1 MPSRPPSWGSLS
13 GPLVRSHRRWACAVL
28 EAVVGGHADA
38 SRSGFRL
45 RTRPVARP
53 YRSGRGLLP
62 ARDLAGAWILVVLI
76 AVPAWALTIGEARDM
91 GVEPG
96 TMGMALALFL
106 LLWVTMMAA
115 MMLPSMAPVA
125 ITWVRGIGRRS
136 SGWSRT
142 ARTVEFVGGY
152 LLVWTA
158 FGLLAYAALA
168 FTGGLVDDHPTAG
181 RWIGSVAFLL
191 AGLYQLG
198 PLKHVCLR
206 HCRDPLSHLV
216 RYAGFR
222 RSARDLR
229 VGVHHGA
236 YCVGCCA
243 GLMVVLVPLGVM
255 NVAAMAG
262 LALVIFMEK
271 LWSRGPL
278 LTGVV
283 GAAFLVL
290 AALAPFQDWLL
301 PGLQGSMPSMDG
313 M

>member
-1 MPSRPPSWGSLS
+1 MLFWKQPQEGTPMRRSRISAFVSA
-13 GPLVRSHRRWACAVL
+13 RSTAPTGA
-28 EAVVGGHADA
+28 GG
-38 SRSGFRL
+38 
-45 RTRPVARP
+45 
-53 YRSGRGLLP
+53 GLQP
-62 ARDLAGAWILVVLI
+62 KRDLAAAWILVVLI
-76 AVPAWALTIGEARDM
+76 AVPAWVLAIGQARDM

-96 TMGMALALFL
+96 TMGMTLPLFL

-136 SGWSRT
+136 SGWTRT

-168 FTGGLVDDHPTAG
+168 ITGGLVDDHPTAG
-181 RWIGSVAFLL
+181 RWIGAVAFLL

-198 PLKHVCLR
+198 PLKNVCLR

-222 RSARDLR
+222 RPARDLR

-243 GLMVVLVPLGVM
+243 GLMVVFVPLGMM

-262 LALVIFMEK
+262 LAVVIFVEK
-271 LWSRGPL
+271 LWSRGVL
-278 LTGVV
+278 LSGVV
-283 GAAFLVL
+283 GIAFLVL
-290 AALAPFQDWLL
+290 ALLAPFQDWML
-301 PGLQGSMPSMDG
+301 PGLEGSMPPMDG

>member
-1 MPSRPPSWGSLS
+1 MR
-13 GPLVRSHRRWACAVL
+13 H
-28 EAVVGGHADA
+28 
-38 SRSGFRL
+38 L
-45 RTRPVARP
+45 RTSVPVSARSP
-53 YRSGRGLLP
+53 APTAAGGGLLP
-62 ARDLAGAWILVVLI
+62 AKDLAVAWSLIVLI
-76 AVPAWALTIGEARDM
+76 AVPAWILTVGQARDM

-96 TMGMALALFL
+96 TMGMAIPLFL
-106 LLWVTMMAA
+106 VLWVTMMAA

-125 ITWVRGIGRRS
+125 LTWVRGIGRRA
-136 SGWSRT
+136 SGWRRAGRT
-142 ARTVEFVGGY
+142 LEFVGGY

-168 FTGGLVDDHPTAG
+168 LTGDLVDDHPTAG
-181 RWIGSVAFLL
+181 RWIGAVAFLL

-198 PLKHVCLR
+198 PLKNVCLR
-206 HCRDPLSHLV
+206 HCRDPMSQLV

-222 RSARDLR
+222 QPARDLR

-243 GLMVVLVPLGVM
+243 GLMVVLVPLGMM

-262 LALVIFMEK
+262 LAVVIFVEK

-278 LTGVV
+278 LARSVGVV
-283 GAAFLVL
+283 LLVL
-290 AALAPFQDWLL
+290 AVLAPFQDWLL
-301 PGLQGSMPSMDG
+301 PGLQESSPSVDG

>member
-1 MPSRPPSWGSLS
+1 MG
-13 GPLVRSHRRWACAVL
+13 
-28 EAVVGGHADA
+28 
-38 SRSGFRL
+38 RL
-45 RTRPVARP
+45 RASVLVSARSP
-53 YRSGRGLLP
+53 APTGARGGLLP
-62 ARDLAGAWILVVLI
+62 TRDLAVAWSLVVLI
-76 AVPAWALTIGEARDM
+76 AAPAWILTVGQARDM

-96 TMGMALALFL
+96 TMGMALPLFL
-106 LLWVTMMAA
+106 FLWVTMMAA

-125 ITWVRGIGRRS
+125 LTWARGIGRRS
-136 SGWSRT
+136 SGWGRAGRT
-142 ARTVEFVGGY
+142 LEFVGGY

-158 FGLLAYAALA
+158 FGLVAYGALA
-168 FTGGLVDDHPTAG
+168 FTGGMVDDHPAAG

-198 PLKHVCLR
+198 PLKNVCLR
-206 HCRDPLSHLV
+206 HCRDPMSQLV

-222 RSARDLR
+222 QPARDLR
-229 VGVHHGA
+229 VGVHHGG

-262 LALVIFMEK
+262 LAVVIFVEK

-278 LTGVV
+278 LAGAVGV
-283 GAAFLVL
+283 ALLVL
-290 AALAPFQDWLL
+290 AVLAPFQDWLL
-301 PGLQGSMPSMDG
+301 PGLQESAPSMDG

>member
-1 MPSRPPSWGSLS
+1 MG
-13 GPLVRSHRRWACAVL
+13 
-28 EAVVGGHADA
+28 
-38 SRSGFRL
+38 RL
-45 RTRPVARP
+45 RASVLASARSP
-53 YRSGRGLLP
+53 APTGARGGLLP
-62 ARDLAGAWILVVLI
+62 TRDLAVAWSLVVLI
-76 AVPAWALTIGEARDM
+76 AVPAWILTVGQARDM

-96 TMGMALALFL
+96 TMGMALPLFL

-125 ITWVRGIGRRS
+125 LTWARGIGRRS
-136 SGWSRT
+136 SGWGRAGRT
-142 ARTVEFVGGY
+142 LEFMGGY

-168 FTGGLVDDHPTAG
+168 FTGDLVDDHPAAG

-198 PLKHVCLR
+198 PLKNVCLR
-206 HCRDPLSHLV
+206 HCRDPMSQLV

-222 RSARDLR
+222 QPARDLR
-229 VGVHHGA
+229 VGVHHGG
-236 YCVGCCA
+236 YCVGCCT

-262 LALVIFMEK
+262 LAVVIFVEK

-278 LTGVV
+278 LAGAVGVV
-283 GAAFLVL
+283 LLVL
-290 AALAPFQDWLL
+290 AVLAPFQDWLL
-301 PGLQGSMPSMDG
+301 PGLRESAPSMDG

>member
-1 MPSRPPSWGSLS
+1 MRRSRDSAF
-13 GPLVRSHRRWACAVL
+13 VTARSSAPTGA
-28 EAVVGGHADA
+28 GGA
-38 SRSGFRL
+38 
-45 RTRPVARP
+45 
-53 YRSGRGLLP
+53 LLP
-62 ARDLAGAWILVVLI
+62 ARDLAAAWSVVVLI
-76 AVPAWALTIGEARDM
+76 TVPAWALTIGQARDM

-96 TMGMALALFL
+96 TMGMALPLFL
-106 LLWVTMMAA
+106 VLWVTMMAA

-125 ITWVRGIGRRS
+125 LTWVRGIGRQS
-136 SGWSRT
+136 SGW
-142 ARTVEFVGGY
+142 ARTGRTVQFMGGY

-168 FTGGLVDDHPTAG
+168 VSGNLVEDRPTAG

-216 RYAGFR
+216 RYAGYR
-222 RSARDLR
+222 RPARDLR
-229 VGVHHGA
+229 VGLHHGV

-255 NVAAMAG
+255 NVAAMAA
-262 LALVIFMEK
+262 LALVIFLEK

-278 LTGVV
+278 LTRVVGVV
-283 GAAFLVL
+283 FLVL
-290 AALAPFQDWLL
+290 ALLAPFQDWLL
-301 PGLQGSMPSMDG
+301 PGLRGSMPSMGG

>member
-1 MPSRPPSWGSLS
+1 MRRNRISAFVSA
-13 GPLVRSHRRWACAVL
+13 GPTSPTGAGGGLRS
-28 EAVVGGHADA
+28 
-38 SRSGFRL
+38 
-45 RTRPVARP
+45 TRN
-53 YRSGRGLLP
+53 
-62 ARDLAGAWILVVLI
+62 LAAAWILIALI
-76 AVPAWALTIGEARDM
+76 TVPAWVLTIGQARDM

-96 TMGMALALFL
+96 TMGMALPLFL

-125 ITWVRGIGRRS
+125 LTWVRGIGRQS
-136 SGWSRT
+136 SGWTRT

-158 FGLLAYAALA
+158 FGLLAYVALA

-181 RWIGSVAFLL
+181 RWIGAVAFLL

-198 PLKHVCLR
+198 PLKNVCLR

-222 RSARDLR
+222 RPARDLR

-243 GLMVVLVPLGVM
+243 GLMVVFVPLGMM

-262 LALVIFMEK
+262 LALVIFVEK
-271 LWSRGPL
+271 LWSRGVL
-278 LTGVV
+278 LSRVV
-283 GAAFLVL
+283 GIVFLAL
-290 AALAPFQDWLL
+290 AVLAPFQDWML
-301 PGLQGSMPSMDG
+301 PGLQAPMPPMDG

>member
-1 MPSRPPSWGSLS
+1 MSA
-13 GPLVRSHRRWACAVL
+13 RSVAPTGA
-28 EAVVGGHADA
+28 GG
-38 SRSGFRL
+38 
-45 RTRPVARP
+45 
-53 YRSGRGLLP
+53 GLLP
-62 ARDLAGAWILVVLI
+62 TRDLAAAWLLVVLI
-76 AVPAWALTIGEARDM
+76 AVPAWVLTIGQARDM

-96 TMGMALALFL
+96 TMGMALPLFL
-106 LLWVTMMAA
+106 VLWVTMMAA
-115 MMLPSMAPVA
+115 MMLPSVAPVA
-125 ITWVRGIGRRS
+125 ITWVRGIGRQS
-136 SGWSRT
+136 SGWV
-142 ARTVEFVGGY
+142 RTVRTVGFVGGY

-158 FGLLAYAALA
+158 FGLLAYVALA
-168 FTGGLVDDHPTAG
+168 FTGDLVDGRPTAG

-198 PLKHVCLR
+198 PLKSVCLR
-206 HCRDPLSHLV
+206 HCRDPLSQLV

-222 RSARDLR
+222 RPARDLR

-262 LALVIFMEK
+262 LAVVIFVEK

-278 LTGVV
+278 LARVVGVV
-283 GAAFLVL
+283 FLVL
-290 AALAPFQDWLL
+290 AVLAPFQDWLL
-301 PGLQGSMPSMDG
+301 PGLQDSMSSGDG

>member
-1 MPSRPPSWGSLS
+1 MRRNRISAFVLARPPAPTG
-13 GPLVRSHRRWACAVL
+13 A
-28 EAVVGGHADA
+28 GG
-38 SRSGFRL
+38 R
-45 RTRPVARP
+45 
-53 YRSGRGLLP
+53 LLP
-62 ARDLAGAWILVVLI
+62 TRDLAAAWILVVLI
-76 AVPAWALTIGEARDM
+76 AVPAWVLTIGQARGM

-96 TMGMALALFL
+96 TMGMALPLFL
-106 LLWVTMMAA
+106 LLWVTMMSA

-125 ITWVRGIGRRS
+125 ITWVRGIGRQS
-136 SGWSRT
+136 SGWTRT
-142 ARTVEFVGGY
+142 ARSVEFVGGY

-158 FGLLAYAALA
+158 FGVLAYAALA

-181 RWIGSVAFLL
+181 RWIGAIAFLL
-191 AGLYQLG
+191 AGLYQLS

-222 RSARDLR
+222 RPARDLR

-243 GLMVVLVPLGVM
+243 GLMVVFVPLGVM

-262 LALVIFMEK
+262 LALVIFVEK

-278 LTGVV
+278 LTTVV
-283 GAAFLVL
+283 GVAFLVL
-290 AALAPFQDWLL
+290 AVLAPFQDWML
-301 PGLQGSMPSMDG
+301 PGLQGSMPSMGG

>member
-1 MPSRPPSWGSLS
+1 MW
-13 GPLVRSHRRWACAVL
+13 HRHLGTYVP
-28 EAVVGGHADA
+28 V
-38 SRSGFRL
+38 
-45 RTRPVARP
+45 VARSP
-53 YRSGRGLLP
+53 APTGAGGGLLP
-62 ARDLAGAWILVVLI
+62 ARDLAVAWSVVVLI
-76 AVPAWALTIGEARDM
+76 AVPAWVLTVGQARDM

-96 TMGMALALFL
+96 TMGMALPLFL
-106 LLWVTMMAA
+106 VLWVTMMAA

-125 ITWVRGIGRRS
+125 LTWARGIGRRS
-136 SGWSRT
+136 SGWSRA
-142 ARTVEFVGGY
+142 ARTLEFVCGY

-168 FTGGLVDDHPTAG
+168 LTGDLVDDHPAAG
-181 RWIGSVAFLL
+181 RWIGAVAFLL

-198 PLKHVCLR
+198 PLKNVCLR
-206 HCRDPLSHLV
+206 HCRDPMSQLV

-222 RSARDLR
+222 RPARDLR
-229 VGVHHGA
+229 VGVHHGG

-262 LALVIFMEK
+262 LAVVIFVEK

-278 LTGVV
+278 LARVVGVV
-283 GAAFLVL
+283 FLVL
-290 AALAPFQDWLL
+290 AVLAPFQDWLL
-301 PGLQGSMPSMDG
+301 PGLQASSPSMDG

>member
-1 MPSRPPSWGSLS
+1 MR
-13 GPLVRSHRRWACAVL
+13 H
-28 EAVVGGHADA
+28 
-38 SRSGFRL
+38 SRSSALVAGRSVAP
-45 RTRPVARP
+45 TRA
-53 YRSGRGLLP
+53 GGGLLP
-62 ARDLAGAWILVVLI
+62 TRDLAVAWLLVVLI
-76 AVPAWALTIGEARDM
+76 AVPAWVLTIGQARDM

-96 TMGMALALFL
+96 TMGMALPLFL
-106 LLWVTMMAA
+106 VLWVTMMAA

-125 ITWVRGIGRRS
+125 ITWVRGIGREH
-136 SGWSRT
+136 SGWART
-142 ARTVEFVGGY
+142 ARTVEFVAGY

-168 FTGGLVDDHPTAG
+168 LTGSLVDDHPTAG

-198 PLKHVCLR
+198 PLKSVCLR
-206 HCRDPLSHLV
+206 HCRDPMGHLV

-222 RSARDLR
+222 GPSRDLR
-229 VGVHHGA
+229 VGLHHGA

-262 LALVIFMEK
+262 LAVVIFAEK

-278 LTGVV
+278 LARAVGVV
-283 GAAFLVL
+283 FVVMAV
-290 AALAPFQDWLL
+290 LAPFQDWLL
-301 PGLQGSMPSMDG
+301 PGLREAMPSMT

>member
-1 MPSRPPSWGSLS
+1 MPTGT
-13 GPLVRSHRRWACAVL
+13 
-28 EAVVGGHADA
+28 GG
-38 SRSGFRL
+38 
-45 RTRPVARP
+45 
-53 YRSGRGLLP
+53 GLLP
-62 ARDLAGAWILVVLI
+62 ARDLAASWFLILLIAAI
-76 AVPAWALTIGEARDM
+76 AVPAWALTIGQARDM

-96 TMGMALALFL
+96 TMGMALPLFL

-125 ITWVRGIGRRS
+125 ITWVRGIGRQS
-136 SGWSRT
+136 SGWRRT
-142 ARTVEFVGGY
+142 VRTVEFVGGY

-168 FTGGLVDDHPTAG
+168 LTGGLVDDRPTAG
-181 RWIGSVAFLL
+181 RRIGAVAFLL

-198 PLKHVCLR
+198 PLKTVCLR
-206 HCRDPLSHLV
+206 HCRDPMSHLV

-222 RSARDLR
+222 QPARDLR
-229 VGVHHGA
+229 VGVHHGG

-243 GLMVVLVPLGVM
+243 GLMVVLIPLGVM

-278 LTGVV
+278 LSRCVGV
-283 GAAFLVL
+283 AFIVL
-290 AALAPFQDWLL
+290 AVLAPFHDWLL
-301 PGLQGSMPSMDG
+301 PGLQAPMPMMGGSR
-313 M
+313 